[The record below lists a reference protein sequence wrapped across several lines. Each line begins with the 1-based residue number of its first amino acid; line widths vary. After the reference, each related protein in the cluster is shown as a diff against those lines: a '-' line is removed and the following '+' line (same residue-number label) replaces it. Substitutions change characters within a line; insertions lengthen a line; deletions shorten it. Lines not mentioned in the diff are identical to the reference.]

1 MSSILSGFLL
11 SFDESSQH
19 AEITINYVLVFSE
32 LRMVRWKE
40 RQLQEEG
47 RIGCTEKG
55 SMVLSYFLIVYR
67 AQLHEIQYTSS

>member
-1 MSSILSGFLL
+1 LSSILSGFLL

-19 AEITINYVLVFSE
+19 VEITMDYLLVFSE
-32 LRMVRWKE
+32 LRMVSWKE
-40 RQLQEEG
+40 RQLQEDG

-67 AQLHEIQYTSS
+67 AQLHEIQYMSS

>member
-1 MSSILSGFLL
+1 MSGFLL

-19 AEITINYVLVFSE
+19 VEITMDYLLVFSE
-32 LRMVRWKE
+32 LRMVSWKE
-40 RQLQEEG
+40 RQLQEDG

-67 AQLHEIQYTSS
+67 AQLHEIQYMSS